1 MSQQREARAVD
12 GDQPLWSPHAWLGP
26 ETLESLAEV
35 NEQCLELLCEQA
47 AAVARRASVA
57 LVGPG
62 GAPPAPLLT
71 ELRALWIELD
81 SAARRRAARCPYQLL
96 DAGFTAPLRWVPS
109 AAREVRDQ
117 ACAEPVAAFF
127 TVPRAGAVMR
137 LVTTYAWHLASSQS
151 AAARVLL
158 GMSAACARHIGMA
171 TLGHVSRI
179 AEGHAQ
185 WLQPRW
191 ADRVT
196 VWRDLLLTAA
206 SGEQEALERSRIRG
220 IQLLAADARA
230 SRIM

>member
-1 MSQQREARAVD
+1 MSQQRAARAVD
-12 GDQPLWSPHAWLGP
+12 RDQALWSPHAWIGA

-47 AAVARRASVA
+47 AAVGRRGTVA
-57 LVGPG
+57 LVSPAA
-62 GAPPAPLLT
+62 APAAPLLT
-71 ELRALWIELD
+71 ELLTLWIELD
-81 SAARRRAARCPYQLL
+81 SAARRRAARCPYLLL
-96 DAGFTAPLRWVPS
+96 DAGFTAPLRWAP
-109 AAREVRDQ
+109 AAAHEVRDQ

-127 TVPRAGAVMR
+127 TVPRTIAVMR
-137 LVTTYAWHLASSQS
+137 LVTTYAWHLANSQS

-158 GMSAACARHIGMA
+158 GMSASCAHHIGTA
-171 TLGHVSRI
+171 TLGHVSRL

-191 ADRVT
+191 AERVT
-196 VWRDLLLTAA
+196 VWRDLLLTAT
-206 SGEQEALERSRIRG
+206 SGEQAALERSRIRG

>member
-1 MSQQREARAVD
+1 MSQQRDALSGD
-12 GDQPLWSPHAWLGP
+12 GDQALWSPRPWLGP
-26 ETLESLAEV
+26 QTLEALAEV
-35 NEQCLELLCEQA
+35 NEECLALLCEQA
-47 AAVARRASVA
+47 QAVARPA
-57 LVGPG
+57 
-62 GAPPAPLLT
+62 APLFT
-71 ELRALWIELD
+71 ELSTLWAELD
-81 SAARRRAARCPYQLL
+81 SAARRRAARCPYLLL
-96 DAGFTAPLRWVPS
+96 DAGFTAPLRWAPT

-127 TVPRAGAVMR
+127 TVPSAIGVMR
-137 LVTTYAWHLASSQS
+137 LVTTYAWHLATSQS

-158 GMSAACARHIGMA
+158 GMSAACAQHIGAA
-171 TLGHVSRI
+171 TLGHVSRL

-196 VWRDLLLTAA
+196 VWRDLLSTAA
-206 SGEQEALERSRIRG
+206 SGEQAALERSRIRG

>member
-47 AAVARRASVA
+47 AAVARRDM
-57 LVGPG
+57 LGPG
-62 GAPPAPLLT
+62 GASAAPLLT
-71 ELRALWIELD
+71 ELRTLGIELEP
-81 SAARRRAARCPYQLL
+81 AARRRAARCPYLLL

-127 TVPRAGAVMR
+127 PVPRAGAVMR
-137 LVTTYAWHLASSQS
+137 LVPTYAWHLASSQS

>member
-1 MSQQREARAVD
+1 MSQQRDALSGD
-12 GDQPLWSPHAWLGP
+12 GDPALWSPRAWLGP
-26 ETLESLAEV
+26 QTLEALAEV

-47 AAVARRASVA
+47 QAGARPA
-57 LVGPG
+57 
-62 GAPPAPLLT
+62 APLLT

-81 SAARRRAARCPYQLL
+81 SAARRRAARCPYLLL
-96 DAGFTAPLRWVPS
+96 DAGFTAPQRWAP
-109 AAREVRDQ
+109 AATREVRDQ

-127 TVPRAGAVMR
+127 TVPRASAVMR

-158 GMSAACARHIGMA
+158 GMSASCAQHIGTA
-171 TLGHVSRI
+171 TLGYVSRL

-191 ADRVT
+191 ADRVM
-196 VWRDLLLTAA
+196 VWRDLLSTAA
-206 SGEQEALERSRIRG
+206 SGEQAALERSRIRG